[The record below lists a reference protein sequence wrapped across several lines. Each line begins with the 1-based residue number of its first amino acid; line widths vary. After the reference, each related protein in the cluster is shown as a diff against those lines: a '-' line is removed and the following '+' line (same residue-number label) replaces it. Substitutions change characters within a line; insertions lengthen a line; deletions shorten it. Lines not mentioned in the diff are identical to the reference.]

1 MKRHGKNTEAQMFTP
16 RLCTDVPGAALSVPL
31 MVLGS
36 PLAQGKQTERWE
48 TRPATGS
55 TAAHAW
61 PWPHQCARLAAP
73 PGIFCDAVEQLGA
86 SRSVRRESLLLS
98 VPATSDSRWDLHFS
112 KPPLHKDLP

>member
-55 TAAHAW
+55 TAAHA
-61 PWPHQCARLAAP
+61 
-73 PGIFCDAVEQLGA
+73 
-86 SRSVRRESLLLS
+86 
-98 VPATSDSRWDLHFS
+98 
-112 KPPLHKDLP
+112 